1 MYYNL
6 DNPIAERKTKT
17 VYKDN
22 DKTVKLFIPDYPKSD
37 ILNEALNQARVEETG
52 LNIPNLV
59 EVTKIED
66 RWALVS
72 EHIEGRTL
80 ESLMEEHPEKL
91 DEYLNLFVDTQINI
105 LSKEA
110 PLLNKLKDKM
120 QRKIAE
126 ADISQ
131 DIKYEL
137 NIKLEGM
144 PKHKKICHGDFN
156 PSNVIIKENG
166 EVYVIDWA
174 HVTRRKCI
182 SRCCKNIFAILLKW
196 KKRRSRKIF
205 KYICTKNWNRKK
217 IYTKMDTNSCSS
229 TFTKSK

>member
-22 DKTVKLFIPDYPKSD
+22 GKTIKLFIPDYPKSN

-52 LNIPNLV
+52 LNIPSLE

-66 RWALVS
+66 RWAIVS

-137 NIKLEGM
+137 NIKLESM

-182 SRCCKNIFAILLKW
+182 SRCGKDISIILLK
-196 KKRRSRKIF
+196 R
-205 KYICTKNWNRKK
+205 
-217 IYTKMDTNSCSS
+217 
-229 TFTKSK
+229 